1 MTEKEAAVSNEEI
14 TVSEG
19 TRIILRKNMDLPV
32 AEVVKAVKDLVGKAP
47 STVLVYQIKRKL
59 KNTSVKKATKALKKA
74 SVKETKVTNE
84 VHPFEEI
91 KELNLSHE
99 ENTLSTEDYT
109 KVAAKLTKI
118 RKYIKEFG
126 GKDSLIGWANLA

>member
-59 KNTSVKKATKALKKA
+59 KNGFAKNTSVKKATKAIKKA
-74 SVKETKVTNE
+74 SVKETKATNE
-84 VHPFEEI
+84 VHSFEEI
-91 KELNLSHE
+91 KELNLPHE

-126 GKDSLIGWANLA
+126 G